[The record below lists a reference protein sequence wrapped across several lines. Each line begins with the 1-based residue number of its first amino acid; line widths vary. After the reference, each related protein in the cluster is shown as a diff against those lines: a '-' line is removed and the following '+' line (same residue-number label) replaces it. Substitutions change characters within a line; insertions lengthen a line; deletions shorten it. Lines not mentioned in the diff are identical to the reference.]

1 MKKII
6 AVFTLLLTV
15 FLAFKLTNGNIAEAE
30 SGTSPKIKLEV
41 QFLEDGTNAVL
52 SDSIQLEGDQGV
64 FASISIPAALQGK
77 YTVSR
82 QGFDEASITLIQ
94 NGGMYSQKLIY
105 QIFFTKQAEV
115 PKPVQKGTYT
125 LNVEEYD
132 ENGKNLQINY
142 PDATDKDNNLIHQG
156 DSQTT
161 NYATTFGYYTISE
174 EQVLVWCFD
183 PKLPSNHLDKY
194 EKRVIEENLD
204 AALIQNFGIGYA
216 GHEVTPLNAS
226 TEQQRLW
233 KLLGTQFPKNP
244 YIIERDKSEEGQYS
258 NDNLRQLTEAE
269 QVQIKNFNDRLD
281 ALIALYKSEQ
291 QPEYQL
297 KSEGKAT
304 LEDGNKIVLKYAQNE
319 REIRLSGKNDYTKQL
334 IEGFKNGTLT
344 FNENFVVYID
354 NNDIVVK
361 VPRETVPGE
370 FNLAS
375 MSLIR
380 PEYTGKTVEYY
391 SNYGNQPMQV
401 NRIAKPKTFELTLE
415 IKDGFI
421 PNEPPVH
428 EKPELKIPEVPK
440 PKEEK
445 PRIPEE
451 PKPREEK
458 PRIPQ
463 EPKEEPK
470 KEEKITTEELKH
482 KKENNLPNTG
492 TKEELSMIVLA
503 IFALVSS
510 LGFSF
515 YKKETI

>member
-41 QFLEDGTNAVL
+41 QFLEDGTNTVL
-52 SDSIQLEGDQGV
+52 ADPIQLEGDQGV
-64 FASISIPAALQGK
+64 FASISIPATLQGK
-77 YTVSR
+77 YAVSR
-82 QGFDEASITLIQ
+82 QGFDEASITLIE

-105 QIFFTKQAEV
+105 QIFFTK
-115 PKPVQKGTYT
+115 KPDITKVKQEGTYT

-132 ENGKNLQINY
+132 ENGKNWQINY
-142 PDATDKDNNLIHQG
+142 PDATDKDGNFIKQ
-156 DSQTT
+156 SAAQTT
-161 NYATTFGYYTISE
+161 NFATTFGYYTISE
-174 EQVLVWCFD
+174 DQVLVWCFD

-233 KLLGTQFPKNP
+233 KLLGTQFPLSP
-244 YIIERDKSEEGQYS
+244 YIIERDKSEDGQYS
-258 NDNLRQLTEAE
+258 NDNLRQLTEEEKA
-269 QVQIKNFNDRLD
+269 QIQNFNERLD

-291 QPEYQL
+291 QPDYQL
-297 KSEGKAT
+297 TSEGKAT
-304 LEDGNKIVLKYAQNE
+304 LEDGNKIVLKYAQHE
-319 REIRLSGKNDYTKQL
+319 RVIRLSGKDDYTKQL
-334 IEGFKNGTLT
+334 IEGFKNGTFT

-361 VPRETVPGE
+361 VPRETAPGE
-370 FNLAS
+370 YDLAS

-380 PEYTGKTVEYY
+380 PEYIGETVEYY
-391 SNYGNQPMQV
+391 SKYGNQPMQV
-401 NRIAKPKTFELTLE
+401 NRIAKPKTFELKLE

-421 PNEPPVH
+421 PNDPPIH
-428 EKPELKIPEVPK
+428 DKPELKIPENPK

-445 PRIPEE
+445 PRIPKEE
-451 PKPREEK
+451 LKVL
-458 PRIPQ
+458 
-463 EPKEEPK
+463 EEPK
-470 KEEKITTEELKH
+470 KEEEKTSEEPKP
-482 KKENNLPNTG
+482 KKNNHLPNTG
-492 TKEELSMIVLA
+492 SKENIVMTVLA
-503 IFALVSS
+503 ILALVSS

-515 YKKETI
+515 YKHKTI

>member
-115 PKPVQKGTYT
+115 PKPVQKGIYT

-194 EKRVIEENLD
+194 EKHEVEENLD

-216 GHEVTPLNAS
+216 GHEVNPLNTS

-244 YIIERDKSEEGQYS
+244 YIIEREKSEDDQYS

-291 QPEYQL
+291 QPEYQ
-297 KSEGKAT
+297 
-304 LEDGNKIVLKYAQNE
+304 
-319 REIRLSGKNDYTKQL
+319 
-334 IEGFKNGTLT
+334 
-344 FNENFVVYID
+344 
-354 NNDIVVK
+354 
-361 VPRETVPGE
+361 
-370 FNLAS
+370 
-375 MSLIR
+375 
-380 PEYTGKTVEYY
+380 
-391 SNYGNQPMQV
+391 
-401 NRIAKPKTFELTLE
+401 
-415 IKDGFI
+415 
-421 PNEPPVH
+421 
-428 EKPELKIPEVPK
+428 
-440 PKEEK
+440 
-445 PRIPEE
+445 
-451 PKPREEK
+451 
-458 PRIPQ
+458 
-463 EPKEEPK
+463 
-470 KEEKITTEELKH
+470 
-482 KKENNLPNTG
+482 
-492 TKEELSMIVLA
+492 
-503 IFALVSS
+503 
-510 LGFSF
+510 
-515 YKKETI
+515 